1 MKAGFSRRAAAA
13 LLLGAT
19 LWLSSCGGGSSG
31 VGISVD
37 LPAGYGGMVL
47 GMATTQWAGRPF
59 W

>member
-1 MKAGFSRRAAAA
+1 MKAGFSRRAAAS

-37 LPAGYGGMVL
+37 LPAGYGGMEL

>member
-19 LWLSSCGGGSSG
+19 LWLSSCGGGMTLN
-31 VGISVD
+31 
-37 LPAGYGGMVL
+37 LPQAK
-47 GMATTQWAGRPF
+47 AQWAGRPF